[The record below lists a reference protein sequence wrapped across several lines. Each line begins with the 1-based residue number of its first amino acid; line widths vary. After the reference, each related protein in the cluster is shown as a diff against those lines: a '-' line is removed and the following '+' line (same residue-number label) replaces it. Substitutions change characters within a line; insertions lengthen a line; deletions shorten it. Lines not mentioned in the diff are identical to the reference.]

1 MQTVKIVVFDL
12 GGVLVRVARSWGD
25 AARYA
30 NVTPMPAWADDVAL
44 SDFPGFEA
52 YQAESIGWNE
62 YAQSLRSH
70 FGLTSLEQAKR
81 LHDGILMGPYPG
93 TLELIVSVKQ
103 AGTQVGCL
111 SNTNAAHWPHLSDP
125 TQYPAIAELQVPVAS
140 HQVGIGK
147 PDPAF
152 FRHLQDQAKA
162 EPHEILFFD
171 DSPTHVRAGAEC
183 GWQSFLIDPQKD
195 TAVQMRSILVEL
207 GTLQSSS
214 TIKS

>member
-30 NVTPMPAWADDVAL
+30 NVTPIPAWADAMAL
-44 SDFPGFEA
+44 SDFPAFEA

-70 FGLTSLEQAKR
+70 FDLASVEQAMR

-93 TLELIVSVKQ
+93 TLELIVELKQ
-103 AGTQVGCL
+103 AGIQVGCL
-111 SNTNAAHWPHLSDP
+111 SNTNAAHWPHLSDS
-125 TQYPAIAELQVPVAS
+125 TQYPAVAELQVPVAS
-140 HQVGIGK
+140 HQVGLGK

-152 FRHLQDQAKA
+152 FRHLEQLANAK
-162 EPHEILFFD
+162 PNEILFFD
-171 DSPTHVRAGAEC
+171 DSPTHVKAGTEL
-183 GWQSFLIDPQKD
+183 GWHSFLIDPRND
-195 TAVQMRSILVEL
+195 TAEQMRALLIEF
-207 GTLQSSS
+207 GTLQISS
-214 TIKS
+214 TLRS